1 MIKKQNILFVS
12 VVICICLISYGIS
25 IIYINHEL
33 ELVEVYVANDNL
45 VARTQIDQ
53 DSIKLIKIPKA
64 YLSDQVVLKKNDI
77 VGKYVK
83 LNTSIPEG
91 SLVYESS
98 IERLD
103 DTIDKPALLLKVN
116 QAVFALDVNMSST
129 AGNTIQAGSKI
140 DIYGT
145 IKNNRETIV
154 DLLFKQV
161 RVLSIKDKNGNEVDN
176 KTNQVP
182 KIMLIAVDQEEIPI
196 LTKVIAVGDITITPT
211 SEFFSEDECILF
223 ESSILL
229 GLSLIHI

>member
-1 MIKKQNILFVS
+1 VIKKQNILFVG
-12 VVICICLISYGIS
+12 VIICICLISYGIS

-53 DSIKLIKIPKA
+53 NSIKLIKIPKA

-211 SEFFSEDECILF
+211 SEFFSEDECILYD
-223 ESSILL
+223 SILL
-229 GLSLIHI
+229 GYLYAQ

>member
-1 MIKKQNILFVS
+1 VIKKQNILFVG

-211 SEFFSEDECILF
+211 SEFFSEEECILYD
-223 ESSILL
+223 SILL
-229 GLSLIHI
+229 GYLYAQ

>member
-1 MIKKQNILFVS
+1 MIKKQNILFVG
-12 VVICICLISYGIS
+12 VIICICLISYGIS

-33 ELVEVYVANDNL
+33 ELIEVYVANDNL

-98 IERLD
+98 IEQLD

-182 KIMLIAVDQEEIPI
+182 KIMLIAVDQEDIPI

-211 SEFFSEDECILF
+211 SEFFSEEECILYD
-223 ESSILL
+223 SILL
-229 GLSLIHI
+229 GYLYAQ

>member
-98 IERLD
+98 IEQLD

-211 SEFFSEDECILF
+211 SEFFSEDECILYD
-223 ESSILL
+223 SILL
-229 GLSLIHI
+229 GYLYAQ

>member
-1 MIKKQNILFVS
+1 VIKKQNILFVG
-12 VVICICLISYGIS
+12 VIICICLISYGIS

-98 IERLD
+98 IEQLD

-211 SEFFSEDECILF
+211 SEFFSEEECILYD
-223 ESSILL
+223 SILL
-229 GLSLIHI
+229 GYLYAQ

>member
-1 MIKKQNILFVS
+1 MIKKQNILFVG
-12 VVICICLISYGIS
+12 VIICICLISYGIS

-98 IERLD
+98 IEQLD

-116 QAVFALDVNMSST
+116 QAVFAIDVNMSST

-211 SEFFSEDECILF
+211 SEFFSEEECILYD
-223 ESSILL
+223 SILL
-229 GLSLIHI
+229 GYLYAQ

>member
-1 MIKKQNILFVS
+1 MIKKQNILFVG
-12 VVICICLISYGIS
+12 VIICICLISYGIS

-211 SEFFSEDECILF
+211 SEFFSEEECILYD
-223 ESSILL
+223 SILL
-229 GLSLIHI
+229 GYLYAQ

>member
-1 MIKKQNILFVS
+1 MIKKQNILFVG

-33 ELVEVYVANDNL
+33 EFVEVYVANDNL

-98 IERLD
+98 IEQLD

-211 SEFFSEDECILF
+211 SEFFSEEECILYD
-223 ESSILL
+223 SILL
-229 GLSLIHI
+229 GYLYAQ

>member
-1 MIKKQNILFVS
+1 MIKKQNILFVG

-83 LNTSIPEG
+83 LNTSIPDG

-98 IERLD
+98 IEQLD

-211 SEFFSEDECILF
+211 SEFFSEEECILYD
-223 ESSILL
+223 SILL
-229 GLSLIHI
+229 GYLYAQ

>member
-1 MIKKQNILFVS
+1 MIKKQNILFVG

-33 ELVEVYVANDNL
+33 ELIEVYVANDNL

-98 IERLD
+98 IEQLD

-182 KIMLIAVDQEEIPI
+182 KIMLIAVDQEDIPI

-211 SEFFSEDECILF
+211 SEFFSEEECILYD
-223 ESSILL
+223 SILL
-229 GLSLIHI
+229 GYLYAQ

>member
-1 MIKKQNILFVS
+1 MIKKQNILFVG

-33 ELVEVYVANDNL
+33 ELIEVYVANDNL

-64 YLSDQVVLKKNDI
+64 YLSDQVVLNKNDI

-161 RVLSIKDKNGNEVDN
+161 RVLSIKDKNGNEVDI

-211 SEFFSEDECILF
+211 SEFFSEDECILYD
-223 ESSILL
+223 SILL
-229 GLSLIHI
+229 GYLYAQ

>member
-1 MIKKQNILFVS
+1 MIKKQNILFVG

-98 IERLD
+98 IEQLD

-211 SEFFSEDECILF
+211 SEFFSEEECILYD
-223 ESSILL
+223 SILL
-229 GLSLIHI
+229 GYLYAQ

>member
-33 ELVEVYVANDNL
+33 ELIEVYVANNNL

-98 IERLD
+98 IEQLD

-211 SEFFSEDECILF
+211 SEFFSEDECILYD
-223 ESSILL
+223 SILL
-229 GLSLIHI
+229 GYLYAQ

>member
-33 ELVEVYVANDNL
+33 ELIEVYVANNNL

-103 DTIDKPALLLKVN
+103 DTIDKPALMLKVN

-211 SEFFSEDECILF
+211 SEFFSEDECILYD
-223 ESSILL
+223 SILL
-229 GLSLIHI
+229 GYLYAQ

>member
-1 MIKKQNILFVS
+1 MIKKQNILFVG

-33 ELVEVYVANDNL
+33 ELVEVYVANNNL

-98 IERLD
+98 IEQLD

-211 SEFFSEDECILF
+211 SEFFSEDECILYD
-223 ESSILL
+223 SILL
-229 GLSLIHI
+229 GYLYAQ

>member
-1 MIKKQNILFVS
+1 MIKKQNILFVG

-33 ELVEVYVANDNL
+33 ELIEVYVANDNL

-98 IERLD
+98 IEQLD

-161 RVLSIKDKNGNEVDN
+161 RVLSIKDKNGNEVDI

-211 SEFFSEDECILF
+211 SEFFSEDECILYD
-223 ESSILL
+223 SILL
-229 GLSLIHI
+229 GYLYAQ

>member
-1 MIKKQNILFVS
+1 MIKKQNILFVG

-33 ELVEVYVANDNL
+33 ELIEVYVANDNL

-161 RVLSIKDKNGNEVDN
+161 RVLSIKDKNGNEVDI

-211 SEFFSEDECILF
+211 SEFFSEDECILYD
-223 ESSILL
+223 SILL
-229 GLSLIHI
+229 GYLYAQ

>member
-1 MIKKQNILFVS
+1 MIKKQNILFVG

-211 SEFFSEDECILF
+211 SEFFSEEECILYD
-223 ESSILL
+223 SILL
-229 GLSLIHI
+229 GYLYAQ

>member
-1 MIKKQNILFVS
+1 VIKKQNILFVS

-33 ELVEVYVANDNL
+33 ELIEVYVANDNL

-161 RVLSIKDKNGNEVDN
+161 RVLSIKDKNGNEVDI

-211 SEFFSEDECILF
+211 SEFFSEDECILYD
-223 ESSILL
+223 SILL
-229 GLSLIHI
+229 GYLYAQ

>member
-1 MIKKQNILFVS
+1 MIKKQNILFVG
-12 VVICICLISYGIS
+12 VIICICLISYGIS

-33 ELVEVYVANDNL
+33 ELIEVYVANDNL

-98 IERLD
+98 IEQLD

-211 SEFFSEDECILF
+211 SEFFSEEECILYD
-223 ESSILL
+223 SILL
-229 GLSLIHI
+229 GYLYAQ

>member
-1 MIKKQNILFVS
+1 MIKKQNILFVG

-98 IERLD
+98 IEQLD

-211 SEFFSEDECILF
+211 SEFFCEEECILYD
-223 ESSILL
+223 SILL
-229 GLSLIHI
+229 GYLYAQ

>member
-1 MIKKQNILFVS
+1 MIKKQNILFVG
-12 VVICICLISYGIS
+12 VIICICLISYGIS

-33 ELVEVYVANDNL
+33 EFVEVYVANDNL

-98 IERLD
+98 IEQLD

-182 KIMLIAVDQEEIPI
+182 KIMLIAVDQEDIPI

-211 SEFFSEDECILF
+211 SEFFSEEECILYD
-223 ESSILL
+223 SILL
-229 GLSLIHI
+229 GYLYAQ

>member
-161 RVLSIKDKNGNEVDN
+161 RVLSIKDKNGNEVDI

-211 SEFFSEDECILF
+211 SEFFSEDECILYD
-223 ESSILL
+223 SILL
-229 GLSLIHI
+229 GYLYAQ